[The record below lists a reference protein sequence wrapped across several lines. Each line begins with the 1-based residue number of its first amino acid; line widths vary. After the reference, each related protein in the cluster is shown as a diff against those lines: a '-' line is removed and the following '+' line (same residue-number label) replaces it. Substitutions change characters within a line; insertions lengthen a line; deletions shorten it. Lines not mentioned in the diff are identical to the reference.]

1 MKGWET
7 MKRAELEALG
17 LTKEQIDSV
26 MGMNGR
32 DVEAAKGE
40 LAAVVAERDGLKKDI
55 AARDTQIEDLR
66 KAADGNEALQKQ
78 IAELQAENKS
88 TKVNAAV
95 ESALVRAKARSVVA
109 VKALLKGIDTAEFSD
124 DGTIKGLEEQI
135 AALKSDEN
143 TKFLFDVQTQKKP
156 SFKGVTPAEPG
167 DPKPQGITREQ
178 FSKMGYK
185 ERLKLFNEDRETY
198 DALTGGGE
206 D

>member
-1 MKGWET
+1 

-26 MGMNGR
+26 MGINGR

-78 IAELQAENKS
+78 IAELQAENQS

-109 VKALLKGIDTAEFSD
+109 VKALLKGIDTAEISD
-124 DGTIKGLEEQI
+124 DGTIKGLEDQI

-156 SFKGVTPAEPG
+156 SFKGVTPAEPS